1 MNPQT
6 EYEIDAAL
14 AEFGLDE
21 PPEWID
27 LAADIRAVDGNHDLG
42 AGALAA
48 ALTARGWT
56 RAVRPR
62 GKPHRRSMG
71 PDYIHSDDDGC

>member
-6 EYEIDAAL
+6 EYEIDANDN
-14 AEFGLDE
+14 EE
-21 PPEWID
+21 VPPEWID

-62 GKPHRRSMG
+62 GRPHRRSMG

>member
-6 EYEIDAAL
+6 EYEIDANDN
-14 AEFGLDE
+14 EE
-21 PPEWID
+21 VPPEWID

>member
-6 EYEIDAAL
+6 EYEIDANDN
-14 AEFGLDE
+14 EE
-21 PPEWID
+21 VPPEWID

-62 GKPHRRSMG
+62 AKPHRRSMG